1 MIKTFTFI
9 SLLLIGSGGYVSA
22 QTGTIQTTNGQTREV
37 KSYSVGN
44 QKFDINVS
52 SVSGW
57 NKCTVLP
64 VKKLTFE
71 GQKRMRLDMFCS
83 TKQGHMVNFN
93 CSTGVGGYEVSVP
106 QIVSDGSYLAANG
119 DVNSKG
125 YFDISLACDYLR
137 PQ

>member
-1 MIKTFTFI
+1 MKKMLVIMLL
-9 SLLLIGSGGYVSA
+9 SLAALAGASYA
-22 QTGTIQTTNGQTREV
+22 QTGSIRMMNGQTREI
-37 KSYSVGN
+37 KNYSVGD

-64 VKKLTFE
+64 VKKFTFE

-83 TKQGHMVNFN
+83 TKQGHLVNFN
-93 CSTGVGGYEVSVP
+93 CSTGVGGFESSAP
-106 QIVSDGSYLAANG
+106 QIVSDGASLAANG

-125 YFDISLACDYLR
+125 YYDIGLTCDYMR